1 MGNMILFA
9 LLVGLASALVLI
21 PFSNGENYGRKVKSL
36 LLIAA
41 VVLLTLGTFGFY
53 YLFNLDRNFS
63 SLWPFAILITLGGTI
78 LAAGKE
84 KMIKGSLFVL
94 TLLLGG
100 YFLIAFLFNAE
111 EKYESAK
118 MTVKIEISTFDE
130 KETPASVPPQFARNK
145 MKKAFGQ
152 VPNTSYYELGE
163 LQIQKVDGEYVYIA
177 SVEFSG
183 FFKWWNGKSTPGYF
197 TISATDSS
205 ANPKF
210 KKSDMI
216 YTPSSF
222 FNKNIERHIRM
233 QYPESI
239 FYGGTQLEID
249 NEGKPY
255 YIRTFGKF
263 ISARNGFK
271 VTGVVVVEPNS
282 GNTKQYA
289 LADVPEFIDGAVSPE
304 AVSLQNS
311 YYGNYIHGFWN
322 SLFGKKDVKLPSDEG
337 TEAQVSPIF
346 DENGEMYYFT
356 DFTSPKEGV
365 DSMLGYSL
373 TNSRTGKATFYTG
386 NLEESYMDSE
396 GAMQIIE
403 KKFIEKKWH
412 GEMPILYNFYGEA
425 SWLTPVLD
433 SNGFLQNYFIVSA
446 ANPEI
451 SVYGNTPNEALK
463 KYKTALQHGGGTV
476 DGSSKAEEKQAS
488 GAVLRVYKEK
498 TGDFTIVSILLDN
511 KKNYIISSETNP
523 MAIYLKE
530 GDQVKLTYMDTGET
544 FLPVKELVI
553 QGLE

>member
-1 MGNMILFA
+1 MGQMILFS
-9 LLVGLASALVLI
+9 LLVGLGSALVLV
-21 PFSNGENYGRKVKSL
+21 PFSKGENDGRKLKSA
-36 LLIAA
+36 LLIGA
-41 VVLLTLGTFGFY
+41 VGLFAIGTFAFY
-53 YLFNLDRNFS
+53 YLFNLDRNWS
-63 SLWPFAILITLGGTI
+63 SLWPLAVIVTVVGTF

-84 KMIKGSLFVL
+84 RMVKGVLFL
-94 TLLLGG
+94 LSLLLGV
-100 YFLIAFLFNAE
+100 YFMLAFMFNAE
-111 EKYESAK
+111 EKYEVAK
-118 MTVKIEISTFDE
+118 MAEKMEISTFDE
-130 KETPASVPPQFARNK
+130 KETPASVPPHFARNK

-152 VPNTSYYELGE
+152 VPNTSYYELGN
-163 LQIQKVDGEYVYIA
+163 LQIQKVDGQYVYIA
-177 SVEFSG
+177 PVEFSG
-183 FFKWWNGKSTPGYF
+183 FFKWLNGKSTPGYF
-197 TISATDSS
+197 MISATDSS

-210 KKSDMI
+210 MKSEMI

-222 FNKNIERHIRM
+222 FNKNIERHIRL

-249 NEGKPY
+249 DEGKPY
-255 YIRTFGKF
+255 YIRTFGEF
-263 ISARNGFK
+263 ISARNGFTVK
-271 VTGVVVVEPNS
+271 GLVVVDPNN
-282 GNTKQYA
+282 GKTNAYA
-289 LADVPEFIDGAVSPE
+289 LKDVPEFIDGAVSPE

-322 SLFGKKDVKLPSDEG
+322 SLFGKTDVKLPSDEG

-346 DENGEMYYFT
+346 DENGVMYYFT

-476 DGSSKAEEKQAS
+476 DGNSKAEERQTS
-488 GAVLRVYKEK
+488 GTVLRVYKEK
-498 TGDFTIVSILLDN
+498 TGEFTVVSILLDN
-511 KKNYIISSETNP
+511 KQNYLISSETNP
-523 MAIYLKE
+523 LAIYLAE
-530 GDQVKLTYMDTGET
+530 GDKVTIKFMDSGET